1 MLVVLSAAAV
11 LAAGCAQSVDQNPLA
26 GGSSGDGWDFEGH
39 LDEQIDEPI
48 APDTNADDAGAPT
61 SDQVVEAALIDVES
75 FWQRSYEDL
84 YGTSYEPISGGFW
97 AYGPDT
103 EQPPCGTPPP
113 DYVDIAENAFYCP
126 EADLIAWDN
135 VNLVPGLYEEFQGF
149 TLGLVFAHEFGHAI
163 QARAGLLGGDTIMTE
178 LQADCFAGAWA
189 ADVEA
194 GNSEFF
200 ELSAADLDLAIAGF
214 LTLRDGVGTS
224 AADPVAHG
232 TGFDR
237 IGAFSEGY
245 EQGLEQCAAYPEM
258 YAAGELVIVEVPFTD
273 QEDFDRGGNLPL
285 QDAIDLALVDLED
298 FWTVIFTE
306 MGGAAWTPITGFQ
319 PIDPDTD
326 EVTCGADTYS
336 GDVLVNAA
344 FYCVPS
350 NTIYIDAVNLVPALY
365 EIGDYAVAI
374 ELARQ
379 YAYAAQV
386 QLGNDDS
393 SVASNLQADCFA
405 GIYASSGFLVNREN
419 QQLVLSPGDLDEAVI
434 AFLQRS
440 DDSDTV
446 ESGEATVGTAFQRFD
461 AFRSGFTDGL
471 TACDALLAG

>member
-1 MLVVLSAAAV
+1 
-11 LAAGCAQSVDQNPLA
+11 
-26 GGSSGDGWDFEGH
+26 
-39 LDEQIDEPI
+39 
-48 APDTNADDAGAPT
+48 
-61 SDQVVEAALIDVES
+61 VED
-75 FWQRSYEDL
+75 
-84 YGTSYEPISGGFW
+84 
-97 AYGPDT
+97 
-103 EQPPCGTPPP
+103 
-113 DYVDIAENAFYCP
+113 
-126 EADLIAWDN
+126 
-135 VNLVPGLYEEFQGF
+135 
-149 TLGLVFAHEFGHAI
+149 
-163 QARAGLLGGDTIMTE
+163 
-178 LQADCFAGAWA
+178 
-189 ADVEA
+189 

-245 EQGLEQCAAYPEM
+245 EQGLDRCAAYPDM
-258 YAAGELVIVEVPFTD
+258 YTAGELVIVEVPFTD
-273 QEDFDRGGNLPL
+273 QDDFERGGNLPL

-298 FWTVIFTE
+298 FWSVLFTE
-306 MGGAAWTPITGFQ
+306 LGATWTPITGFT

-326 EVTCGADTYS
+326 EVTCGAETYS

-350 NTIYIDAVNLVPALY
+350 DTIYIDAVNLVPALY
-365 EIGDYAVAI
+365 DIGDYAVAI

-386 QLGNDDS
+386 RLGNDDS

-440 DDSDTV
+440 DDSDAV

-461 AFRSGFTDGL
+461 AFRSGFMEGT